1 MRVSLTRSLSGMS
14 RAPRCVPR
22 LAVSIR
28 VGDPLRLTAV
38 GYVPIPSLLIGL
50 GWLAAASQLTA
61 VSFGRYAPYPIA
73 RERPP
78 RGPIREVVRRLL
90 LLALG
95 PRRRQAA
102 LKRAS
107 GS

>member
-1 MRVSLTRSLSGMS
+1 LYL
-14 RAPRCVPR
+14 
-22 LAVSIR
+22 
-28 VGDPLRLTAV
+28 LRLIAV

-50 GWLAAASQLTA
+50 AWLAAAGQLTA
-61 VSFGRYAPYPIA
+61 VSFGRYAPYPSA

-90 LLALG
+90 LIALG

-102 LKRAS
+102 LKRAA